1 MANTNYGKFKG
12 ANGLPVN
19 SVYTRNQ
26 GIGGQYL
33 PKLGAGAQSQA
44 QLPASQNHLQQ

>member
-1 MANTNYGKFKG
+1 MMANTNYGKFKG

-33 PKLGAGAQSQA
+33 PKLAGGA
-44 QLPASQNHLQQ
+44 